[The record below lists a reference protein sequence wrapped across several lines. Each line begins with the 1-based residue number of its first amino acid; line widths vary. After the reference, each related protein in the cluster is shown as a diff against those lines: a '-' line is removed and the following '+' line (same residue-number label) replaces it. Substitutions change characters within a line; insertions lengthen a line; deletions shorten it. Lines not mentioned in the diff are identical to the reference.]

1 MSATAFPP
9 EDRPPDDT
17 PPGGR
22 RPDDLPPPGP
32 TPSGRRPDEVPPDD
46 LPPEAWLESLPLF
59 PLNLVLFPGMALP
72 LHIFEERY
80 KAMIGDC
87 LQRDA
92 PFGVALIRSGPE
104 VGAPAEPHRT
114 GTTARVLRSQ
124 LLEEGRMNIMTKGER
139 RFEIV
144 QLTQQTPHL
153 EARVRYLDEP
163 VGENF
168 AGVSPELADE
178 YYRLVRNLA
187 ALTGGYAS
195 QVELPSDPVALSYG
209 IAGSLELPAPLRQE
223 LLEAPTA
230 DDRLTRLLP
239 LLRRSNHALQEEIAR
254 RNPFKGPRLN

>member
-9 EDRPPDDT
+9 EERPPDDG

-22 RPDDLPPPGP
+22 PPDDAPPGDG
-32 TPSGRRPDEVPPDD
+32 PSGRRQPGDIPPDD
-46 LPPEAWLESLPLF
+46 LPPEAWLDTLPLF

-87 LQRDA
+87 LRRDV

-144 QLTQQTPHL
+144 QVTQQTPHL
-153 EARVRYLDEP
+153 EARVRFLDEP
-163 VGENF
+163 VGEHF

-195 QVELPSDPVALSYG
+195 QVELPDDPVALSYG

-223 LLEAPTA
+223 LLESPTA
-230 DDRLTRLLP
+230 DDRLNRLLP